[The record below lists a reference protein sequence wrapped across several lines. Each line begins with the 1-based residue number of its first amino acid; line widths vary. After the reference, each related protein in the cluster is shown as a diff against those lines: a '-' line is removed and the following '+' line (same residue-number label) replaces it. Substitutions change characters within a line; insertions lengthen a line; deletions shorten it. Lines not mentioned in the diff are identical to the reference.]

1 MKLSFAVAAALYAT
15 SASAHTIF
23 QEISVN
29 GVAQGRTHGIR
40 VPTFNG
46 IQSSSK
52 LCSLIKRY
60 HLQRR
65 NQPYKQPVSQAV
77 VNVPAGA
84 TITTQW
90 NHDLNG
96 PNPSNGDDPISPT
109 HKGPILTYLARIPDA
124 TQSTVTGLQWLKI
137 YEDGY
142 DSSTGLWAVD
152 KMISAQ
158 GKVTFTIPKCIPS
171 GQYLMR
177 HEIIALHSAG
187 QYPGAHWFYMECAQ
201 INVTDGGN
209 ASSATV
215 SFPGAYEGTD
225 PGVTFNLYWPPFTS
239 YTIPGPKVFTC

>member
-15 SASAHTIF
+15 YASALHILSSRKSASLVSPRA
-23 QEISVN
+23 V
-29 GVAQGRTHGIR
+29 RTVFVYLSSTG
-40 VPTFNG
+40 
-46 IQSSSK
+46 QSRK
-52 LCSLIKRY
+52 H

-65 NQPYKQPVSQAV
+65 NQPLQTTISQAV
-77 VNVPAGA
+77 INVPAGA
-84 TITTQW
+84 AITTQW
-90 NHDLNG
+90 NHDLNS
-96 PNPSNGDDPISPT
+96 PNPSNGDDPFSPT
-109 HKGPILTYLARIPDA
+109 HNARIPDA
-124 TQSTVTGLQWLKI
+124 NLSTVTGLQWFKI
-137 YEDGY
+137 HEDDY

-152 KMISAQ
+152 KISAE
-158 GKVTFTIPKCIPS
+158 GKVTFTIPKCIS
-171 GQYLMR
+171 NCQYLTR

-215 SFPGAYEGTD
+215 SFPGAYKGTD

>member
-1 MKLSFAVAAALYAT
+1 MKLALAGTAAFYAT
-15 SASAHTIF
+15 SVFAHTIF

-29 GVAQGRTHGIR
+29 GVAQGRTNGIR
-40 VPTFNG
+40 VPTSNG
-46 IQSSSK
+46 PIEKVDSNEK
-52 LCSLIKRY
+52 KDIICNGGI
-60 HLQRR
+60 
-65 NQPYKQPVSQAV
+65 NPYKQPVSQAV
-77 VNVPAGA
+77 INVPAGA
-84 TITTQW
+84 TITAQW

-124 TQSTVTGLQWLKI
+124 TQSTVTGLQWFKI

-152 KMISAQ
+152 KMISAD
-158 GKVTFTIPKCIPS
+158 GKVRFTIPKCIPS

-187 QYPGAHWFYMECAQ
+187 QYPGAQFYMECAQ
-201 INVTDGGN
+201 INVTGGGN
-209 ASSATV
+209 ASPATV
-215 SFPGAYEGTD
+215 SFPGAYQGTD